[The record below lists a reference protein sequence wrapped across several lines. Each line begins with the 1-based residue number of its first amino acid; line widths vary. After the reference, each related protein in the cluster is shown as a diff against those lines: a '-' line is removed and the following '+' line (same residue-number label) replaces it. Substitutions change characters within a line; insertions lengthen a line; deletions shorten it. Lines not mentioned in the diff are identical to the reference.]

1 MAKEPVIVA
10 VLYRWMGERQV
21 TGYYVGVPLVNVVTV
36 QRTLRLTANTQDQLD
51 HMVNVASVDG
61 WRANSDT

>member
-21 TGYYVGVPLVNVVTV
+21 VGYHLGNPIVTAVTV
-36 QRTLRLTANTQDQLD
+36 KRTLRLTAHTQEMLD
-51 HMVNVASVDG
+51 HMVNVAGVDG
-61 WRANSDT
+61 WRRE